1 MKFLLFIPLFLFSLN
16 AFGEDRALHK
26 NSNDYKYTSLGVHFI
41 EAEDSGFAINLSIN
55 LLGPFY
61 AVIERKADGVDYKNE
76 SYDKVVDSL
85 RLGAHKG
92 IGDLIGTISAD
103 RLSIKVKNIF
113 DVFAEVGIKTSE
125 FDGERFNFDGEDSHA
140 SFLAGIRFGNSYG
153 WEGKIFIDASKE
165 AVITDTGNPTCQGLI
180 CPPYDAQ
187 LSDDADNKFG
197 IGILYNINKR
207 GALIFEVTQS
217 QVLENSFKIGYQLNW

>member
-16 AFGEDRALHK
+16 TFGEDRALQK

-41 EAEDSGFAINLSIN
+41 EAEDSGFAINLSID

-61 AVIERKADGVDYKNE
+61 VVIERKADGIDYKNE

-92 IGDLIGTISAD
+92 IGDLIGSISAD
-103 RLSIKVKNIF
+103 RLKIKVKNIF

-165 AVITDTGNPTCQGLI
+165 AIITDTGNPTCQSLI
-180 CPPYDAQ
+180 CPRYYAQ
-187 LSDDADNKFG
+187 LSDDADTKFG
-197 IGILYNINKR
+197 VGILYNINKR

-217 QVLENSFKIGYQLNW
+217 QVLENSFKIGYQRNW